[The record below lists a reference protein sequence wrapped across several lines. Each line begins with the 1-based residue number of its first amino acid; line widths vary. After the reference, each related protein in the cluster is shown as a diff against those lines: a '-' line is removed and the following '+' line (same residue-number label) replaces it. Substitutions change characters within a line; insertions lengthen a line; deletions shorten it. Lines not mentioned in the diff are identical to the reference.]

1 MQDQQPNLLVTGASG
16 QLGQRVLH
24 HLIETLKIAPERIVA
39 ASRKP
44 ETLSE
49 FARQG
54 IVLRRCDFDDAASMA
69 EAFQGID
76 RMLLISTDVL
86 DRPGHRLAQHR
97 AGIAAAEK
105 AGIQH
110 VVYTSMP
117 EPEGSP
123 IPFAPDHLG
132 TETALA
138 ASALPG
144 WSVLRNHWY
153 FENLFMSLP
162 HILASGQWHTA
173 AGEGRIAHIA
183 RDDLAKAAAVALA
196 SGKGKRIHTLSGSSA
211 YTTAEIA
218 ALMGAAAG
226 KHIQVSQVPLEAIVQ
241 GMIQAGL
248 PEPLARTFASFDTN
262 TAMGRCAQVTGDFK
276 ALTGGDPQSFEAWVG
291 EQRETLQRM
300 AG

>member
-1 MQDQQPNLLVTGASG
+1 MQDQLPTLLVTGASG

-54 IVLRRCDFDDAASMA
+54 IGLRRCDFDDAASMA

-123 IPFAPDHLG
+123 IPFALDHLG

-173 AGEGRIAHIA
+173 AGEGRIAHIG

-218 ALMGAAAG
+218 ALVGEAAG
-226 KHIQVSQVPLEAIVQ
+226 KRIQVNQVPLEAIVQ

-262 TAMGRCAQVTGDFK
+262 TAMGRFAQVTGDFK
-276 ALTGGDPQSFEAWVG
+276 ALTGDEPQAFAVWVG

-300 AG
+300 AS